1 MKGFIAFI
9 PLIIF
14 ALNSAWEFSGSTSR
28 QLGGEL
34 VNRVETEE
42 KVIALTFDDGPTPGF
57 TKRVL
62 DILEAEDVR
71 ATFFL
76 VGESIEANPL
86 EAERIIEAGH
96 EVGNHS
102 YSHPRMVLVD
112 YEFVAGELERTDELI
127 REAGFTGTIHFRPP
141 FGRKLFSLPRYLDDH
156 GITSITWDVAP
167 ETWDDEVQPRAEVV
181 EKVLQEARPGS
192 IVLLH
197 VMFPS
202 RENTI
207 AAVPEVIRGLRQQG
221 YRFVTVSEMLKY
233 RQPG

>member
-1 MKGFIAFI
+1 MKGFIAFV

-28 QLGGEL
+28 QLAGEL
-34 VNRVETEE
+34 VDRVETQEN
-42 KVIALTFDDGPTPGF
+42 VVALTFDDGPTPGY
-57 TKRVL
+57 TDRIL
-62 DILEAEDVR
+62 DILEAQQVR

-76 VGESIEANPL
+76 VGEFIEANPL
-86 EAERIIEAGH
+86 ETKQIVEAGH

-112 YEFVAGELERTDELI
+112 YDSVAEELERTDELI
-127 REAGFTGTIHFRPP
+127 RSAGYTGTIHFRPP
-141 FGRKLFSLPRYLDDH
+141 FGRKLFSLPRYLDDN

-167 ETWDDEVQPRAEVV
+167 ETWDDEIQPKTEVV
-181 EKVLQEARPGS
+181 EKILQEARPGS
-192 IVLLH
+192 IILLH

-207 AAVPEVIRGLRQQG
+207 AAVPEVIEGLRQRG
-221 YRFVTVSEMLKY
+221 YRFVTVSEMLEY
-233 RQPG
+233 RRPG

>member
-1 MKGFIAFI
+1 MKGFVAFI

-62 DILEAEDVR
+62 DILEAEQVR

-76 VGESIEANPL
+76 VGEFIEANPL
-86 EAERIIEAGH
+86 EAKRIIEAGH

-112 YEFVAGELERTDELI
+112 YASVAGELERTDELI

-141 FGRKLFSLPRYLDDH
+141 FGRKLFSLPRYLDDN

-167 ETWDDEVQPRAEVV
+167 ETWDDKIQPKAEIV

-207 AAVPEVIRGLRQQG
+207 AAVPEVIEELRQRG
-221 YRFVTVSEMLKY
+221 YRFVTVSEMLEY